1 MVDNIGKKLNKIST
15 PTPALYEML
24 AEECTELAKEALS
37 MSRILR
43 RENPTPKIA
52 ERVIP
57 NITEEFTDVYLVAK
71 VLKIQVDLDI
81 LETKLDRW
89 LYRID
94 QTSTQK

>member
-1 MVDNIGKKLNKIST
+1 MISDIGKKISKITT
-15 PTPALYEML
+15 PTAALYEML

-57 NITEEFTDVYLVAK
+57 NITEEFTDVYLVAQ
-71 VLKIQVDLDI
+71 VLKVQVDLDI
-81 LETKLDRW
+81 LESKLDRW